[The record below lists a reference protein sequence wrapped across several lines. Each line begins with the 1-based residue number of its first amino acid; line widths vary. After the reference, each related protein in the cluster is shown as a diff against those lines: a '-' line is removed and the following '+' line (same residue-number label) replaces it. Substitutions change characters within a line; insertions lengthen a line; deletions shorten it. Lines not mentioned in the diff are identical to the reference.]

1 LRQVEVGARQQG
13 IDILQTRLEDEL
25 IELQAALSEEIDVDL
40 VEAISSLTARQA
52 AFEASLRV
60 IGQIF
65 RLSLLDFL

>member
-1 LRQVEVGARQQG
+1 
-13 IDILQTRLEDEL
+13 LEDEL